1 MDHKMPNFMKQ
12 NHHNAPKRL
21 AGEIS
26 ASDSLIA
33 EMLLEKS
40 LIDFRIQQLKK
51 EIDYSL
57 VQGNKEEF
65 LKLTD
70 ELKRI
75 SA

>member
-12 NHHNAPKRL
+12 NHHNAPKRQ
-21 AGEIS
+21 AEVIS
-26 ASDSLIA
+26 ASDKLVV

-40 LIDFRIQQLKK
+40 LNDFRIQQLKK
-51 EIDYSL
+51 EIDHSL
-57 VQGNKEEF
+57 LKGNKEEF